1 LRLQNVQL
9 EVERDLEI
17 RVNRILPGERENEFD
32 KGRDTAA
39 KV

>member
-1 LRLQNVQL
+1 VQL

-17 RVNRILPGERENEFD
+17 RVKRISVESTTKYD
-32 KGRDTAA
+32 KGRGNAA